1 MLQGKHGFALTP
13 LTADKTTRLQRNA
26 QYKKIEQADIDY
38 FHSILPEES
47 ILEESS
53 CPQDHYL
60 SFLTD
65 WYNLYR
71 GSSAVVLL
79 PTTTDQVLAI
89 LKYCNDHHIAVVPQ
103 SGNTSAS
110 GGSVPVFDEIV
121 VSTKKMEKIRSF
133 DPLSGALVCDAG
145 CNLETLDTYL
155 AQHGYQIPLDLPAK
169 HLCRIGGNAAT
180 NAGGIRQMRF
190 GNLHGSIMGLEV
202 VLADGTVL
210 DNLSTMRK
218 DNTGYHLKNL
228 FIGSEGTLGYITAVS
243 IQAVRI
249 RPAVNVLMIGFPS
262 YDHVV
267 QAYDLC
273 KKRLSETIS
282 AFEVLDQDSMRC
294 VKQVGFQVPEGSPFP
309 ISSDEAFYVVMETA
323 GSIEEDEA
331 KRVQNFLDELRSS
344 DIATD
349 GAIATTAEARE
360 SFWSWRTKLPPA
372 IVQTG
377 PHSIH
382 FDISMPIP
390 KLYQVVYDTRDWMNK
405 QGIIGRDVVAVYGYG
420 HVGDGNLHLT
430 IPALIDSEEL
440 REKIDEFI
448 YTWLTQYS
456 GSVSAEH
463 GIGLM
468 KAPYL
473 TYTKSLTM
481 VNQMQ
486 RIKTMFD
493 PNGILNP
500 YKVFPQEHELL
511 EGQAVKK
518 RVQAARCGC

>member
-1 MLQGKHGFALTP
+1 MEKHGFALTP
-13 LTADKTTRLQRNA
+13 LTADKLTRLQRDP
-26 QYKKIEQADIDY
+26 QYKKIEQSDIDY
-38 FHSILPEES
+38 FRSVLPESNVLETS
-47 ILEESS
+47 KCSEETILGYVS
-53 CPQDHYL
+53 
-60 SFLTD
+60 D

-71 GSSAVVLL
+71 GSSSVVLL
-79 PTTTDQVLAI
+79 PRNTEQVQSI
-89 LKYCNDHHIAVVPQ
+89 LKYCNDQHIAVVPQ

-121 VSTKKMEKIRSF
+121 VSTKMMEEIRSF

-145 CNLETLDTYL
+145 CNLEKLDKYL
-155 AQHGYQIPLDLPAK
+155 ADYGYQIPLDLPAK
-169 HLCRIGGNAAT
+169 HLCRIGGNAST

-202 VLADGTVL
+202 VLPDGTVL
-210 DNLSTMRK
+210 DNLSTMKK

-243 IQAVRI
+243 IQAARI
-249 RPAVNVLMIGFPS
+249 RPAVNVLMLAFPS
-262 YDHVV
+262 YEHVV
-267 QAYDLC
+267 QAYDYC

-282 AFEVLDQDSMRC
+282 AFEVLDQDSIRC
-294 VKQVGFQVPEGSPFP
+294 VQNVDFQIPKGSAFP
-309 ISSDEAFYVVMETA
+309 IGDHHNFYVVMETA
-323 GSIEEDEA
+323 GSIEEDET
-331 KRVQNFLDELRSS
+331 KRVNAFLQELLEQ
-344 DIATD
+344 DIASD
-349 GAIATTAEARE
+349 GAIASTPEKRE

-390 KLYQVVYDTRDWMNK
+390 KLYQVVYDTRAWMDK
-405 QGIIGRDVVAVYGYG
+405 QGIIGRDVKAVYGYG

-430 IPALIDSEEL
+430 IPALIDSESL
-440 REKIDEFI
+440 REEIDEFI

-473 TYTKSLTM
+473 TYTKSVTM
-481 VNQMQ
+481 VQQMQ
-486 RIKTMFD
+486 RIKNMFD

-500 YKVFPQEHELL
+500 YKLFPKDNELW
-511 EGQAVKK
+511 EGQAVRK
-518 RVQAARCGC
+518 RVRAANCGC